1 VSGRRAI
8 MRRMVDQQRSLTARL
23 LRRTPLPVIAL
34 VLGLAVGGMAWLVI
48 DRVQSRALSEIFNQE
63 LTSQLDQVARE
74 SLIRFDQHRDSFEFL
89 ARLLANHRRMASYL
103 EPIVWADND
112 PGFEV
117 RNYWLQQPSWLPR
130 GRIWRDIAQPSHLAL
145 IDSRARLREV
155 YTLSGDPFP
164 SSLREDP
171 SQYLESSRQR
181 AFLTTLDGQPY
192 LIASEPIEDS
202 YHYAMGSLVI
212 LVPLDST
219 FLAAAQQTLRSSPTV
234 AALLD
239 PDAQVILS
247 SSDPL
252 QIEVGTSMDALNDD
266 YVVTAQSFFDYDYS
280 DLNILFATLM
290 PKSAYRAT
298 GQAILDLDRRQ
309 RAMGAGGIVAV
320 FVITFIVLSARIN
333 RLLKR
338 LQEFARR
345 ALGESVGSSEGGNR
359 LLVLEDRIRE
369 VIDLVLRARDETRS
383 RHESEVQ
390 HLESLRAG
398 VMEASVDSIVTI
410 DARGM
415 VIDFNPTAQKIF
427 GKSLRD
433 VVGQRLTEL
442 VFDKP
447 SAKIFNDLLFR
458 CLALPDQ
465 DQPPLRYELTAIGLN
480 EKQLSV
486 EVAIKPVLLEQEL
499 LFTVYIRDIAERKAR
514 EAEIRALA
522 AFPEESPSPVLRIDS
537 RGVITYANAPS
548 EDLLDYWKCR
558 PMQTL
563 PMYWRDQ
570 VNRVLRSG
578 EDQEVE
584 ISTDGSM
591 YSLLLTPVPDLGY
604 VNIYARD
611 ISAQRRAEDA
621 LQQRQNELVHVARL
635 STMGE
640 MSTGIA
646 HELNQPLSAI
656 VNFSNGCARRL
667 RQDVGGKEE
676 LLSALEQIANQ
687 ANRAAEIIK
696 RLRALVTRQ
705 HMVRNEV
712 DLNHLVEEVCEL
724 LAHDLRKNEVSV
736 ERHLHPDP
744 LPAKVDAVQIEQ
756 ALLNLVRNALDSMS
770 ERDPIDRHLVIRS
783 GIKKDGL
790 IYVSVKDN
798 GSGISPSDAEHLF
811 DAFFTTK
818 ETGMGMGLAITQTI
832 VDHHHGKIHADSWPG
847 KGSTFTIELP
857 QNIETAESLAS

>member
-1 VSGRRAI
+1 
-8 MRRMVDQQRSLTARL
+8 
-23 LRRTPLPVIAL
+23 
-34 VLGLAVGGMAWLVI
+34 
-48 DRVQSRALSEIFNQE
+48 
-63 LTSQLDQVARE
+63 
-74 SLIRFDQHRDSFEFL
+74 
-89 ARLLANHRRMASYL
+89 
-103 EPIVWADND
+103 
-112 PGFEV
+112 
-117 RNYWLQQPSWLPR
+117 
-130 GRIWRDIAQPSHLAL
+130 
-145 IDSRARLREV
+145 
-155 YTLSGDPFP
+155 
-164 SSLREDP
+164 
-171 SQYLESSRQR
+171 
-181 AFLTTLDGQPY
+181 
-192 LIASEPIEDS
+192 
-202 YHYAMGSLVI
+202 
-212 LVPLDST
+212 
-219 FLAAAQQTLRSSPTV
+219 
-234 AALLD
+234 
-239 PDAQVILS
+239 
-247 SSDPL
+247 
-252 QIEVGTSMDALNDD
+252 
-266 YVVTAQSFFDYDYS
+266 
-280 DLNILFATLM
+280 
-290 PKSAYRAT
+290 
-298 GQAILDLDRRQ
+298 
-309 RAMGAGGIVAV
+309 
-320 FVITFIVLSARIN
+320 
-333 RLLKR
+333 
-338 LQEFARR
+338 
-345 ALGESVGSSEGGNR
+345 
-359 LLVLEDRIRE
+359 LVLEDRIRE